1 MISSKSPS
9 GVETM
14 LRGVIDMLRQIMPAD
29 GEIKLLNRFQYRALK
44 PTWPVAFPCF
54 S

>member
-1 MISSKSPS
+1 
-9 GVETM
+9 M